1 MLKKL
6 SVLALSAVILTGCSW
21 SHVKTVNSVDAGNIT
36 KVCVVANNNKPADP
50 AVQQMIQNSLLTL
63 GVDNILVSGESRS
76 YENQCSNMLK
86 FSTRGGNAKKI
97 GLLHVRFYKVNDIDN
112 FKVLGEISHK
122 EKVKVANLQP
132 IVNDLI
138 KQLLNK

>member
-1 MLKKL
+1 MQAILLK
-6 SVLALSAVILTGCSW
+6 SVLLP
-21 SHVKTVNSVDAGNIT
+21 IT
-36 KVCVVANNNKPADP
+36 TSL
-50 AVQQMIQNSLLTL
+50 QIQNSLLTL

-112 FKVLGEISHK
+112 FKILGEISHK